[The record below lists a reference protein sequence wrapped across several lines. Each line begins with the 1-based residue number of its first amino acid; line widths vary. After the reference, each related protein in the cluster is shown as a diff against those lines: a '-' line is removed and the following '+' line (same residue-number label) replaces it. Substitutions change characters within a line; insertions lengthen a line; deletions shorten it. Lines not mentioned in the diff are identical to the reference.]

1 MNGYDLAQTSCSPFK
16 LLTKAWHRFG
26 VWRAMRK
33 YARVTRLR
41 WEAEIEMQEA
51 DELMRRHAHDP
62 QARLPLGDD

>member
-1 MNGYDLAQTSCSPFK
+1 MR
-16 LLTKAWHRFG
+16 WHAFG
-26 VWRAMRK
+26 IWRAMRK

-51 DELMRRHAHDP
+51 DELMRKHAHDP